1 MLKTK
6 RKMKSDMTQPMR
18 AGRLEKPAAV
28 ESGRMSNY
36 SEHEDYFKAVAYMSP
51 LIQSEEL
58 DRREKTFGCKS
69 MINFACCNKKSWL
82 NLANTSRCEPR
93 IQSNRGGRRG
103 LPPKVCTFGISSTNN

>member
-1 MLKTK
+1 LKKK
-6 RKMKSDMTQPMR
+6 RKMKSDTTLQKKAR
-18 AGRLEKPAAV
+18 RIKKPDAV
-28 ESGRMSNY
+28 EGGRMSNY

-82 NLANTSRCEPR
+82 NLANTFKYEPR
-93 IQSNRGGRRG
+93 IQLNRGGRRG
-103 LPPKVCTFGISSTNN
+103 LPKVCSYGISTTNN

>member
-1 MLKTK
+1 LESSDKSSASSSPRMLKTK

-69 MINFACCNKKSWL
+69 MINFAFLQHKELVESGQH
-82 NLANTSRCEPR
+82 
-93 IQSNRGGRRG
+93 IQVRTKNSI
-103 LPPKVCTFGISSTNN
+103 K